1 MAIHIRRREFMV
13 ALGGAL
19 AVWPVAAR
27 AQQGE
32 RMRRIGVLMSF
43 AESDA
48 SARSMV
54 EGFRSALAQVGWIEG
69 KNLQMEVRWAAGNA
83 DRIKTFATELVE
95 LRPDVILVQ
104 GTVSTGSVIRE
115 TQSIPIVFV
124 HVADPIGSGFVASLA
139 HPGKNVTGFM
149 LDLAGQAGKWIELLK
164 EIAPRTKQI
173 ALLSNP
179 ETGPSL
185 QLFMPAIQ
193 AAALSFAIEVSVA
206 PVHAN
211 EEIERVIAAMASN
224 PGTGLVVTPA
234 AFFTVNRD
242 LITALAARYRL
253 PAVYY
258 ERGFADSGGLIAYSP
273 DYGEHLRGAAAY
285 VDRIVKGA
293 KPADLPVQI
302 NTRFELFVNVKTAT
316 ALGLTV
322 PQTLLASASEVIE

>member
-1 MAIHIRRREFMV
+1 MAIHIRRREFVV
-13 ALGGAL
+13 ALGGAM
-19 AVWPVAAR
+19 AMWPVAAR

-43 AESDA
+43 AEDDA

-54 EGFRSALAQVGWIEG
+54 EGFRSALAQLGWIEG
-69 KNLQMEVRWAAGNA
+69 KNLQIDVRWAAGNA
-83 DRIKTFATELVE
+83 DRIKTFTTELVK

-104 GTVSTGSVIRE
+104 GTVSTGSIVRE
-115 TQSIPIVFV
+115 TQSIPVVFV

-149 LDLAGQAGKWIELLK
+149 LDLPGQGGKWIELLK
-164 EIAPRTKQI
+164 EIAPRTKHV

-185 QLFMPAIQ
+185 QLFMPSIQ
-193 AAALSFAIEVSVA
+193 AAASSFAIEVSAA
-206 PVHAN
+206 PVHAK
-211 EEIERVIAAMASN
+211 EEIEGVIAAQASD
-224 PGTGLVVTPA
+224 PGAGLVVTPA

-242 LITALAARYRL
+242 LIIGLAARYRI

-258 ERGFADSGGLIAYSP
+258 ERAFADSGGLIAYSP
-273 DYGEHLRGAAAY
+273 DYGEHLRVAAAY

-302 NTRFELFVNVKTAT
+302 R
-316 ALGLTV
+316 
-322 PQTLLASASEVIE
+322 